1 MNWAG
6 FYVASPSDRG
16 ELLLGPFMGKVAC
29 QVIRVGKGVCGAAAE
44 RGETVLVRDV
54 EEFPGHIACDSES
67 RSEIVVPIVVGGKC
81 VGVIDVDCAE
91 VDGFDEEDKQGLEA
105 IAKLLAGACDW

>member
-6 FYVASPSDRG
+6 FYVASPSARD

-29 QVIRVGKGVCGAAAE
+29 QVIKVGKGVCGAAAE
-44 RGETVLVRDV
+44 RRESLLVRDV

-67 RSEIVVPIVVGGKC
+67 RSEVVVPIVVGGK
-81 VGVIDVDCAE
+81 VSEVLRCATCGRK
-91 VDGFDEEDKQGLEA
+91 VL
-105 IAKLLAGACDW
+105 I